1 MVQNTDMCA
10 SSMFFVLCSCGTEVK
25 LLIFEMN
32 GGRRQRSRQSAVH
45 LLVLKCCGYFIFY
58 LFLVFYSVGN
68 CVSVWC
74 WRSLLPFGGQ
84 SGGVTSSLCA
94 RRGAK
99 VTISHRIHKC

>member
-1 MVQNTDMCA
+1 
-10 SSMFFVLCSCGTEVK
+10 
-25 LLIFEMN
+25 MN
-32 GGRRQRSRQSAVH
+32 GGRRQRSRQ
-45 LLVLKCCGYFIFY
+45 I
-58 LFLVFYSVGN
+58 GN